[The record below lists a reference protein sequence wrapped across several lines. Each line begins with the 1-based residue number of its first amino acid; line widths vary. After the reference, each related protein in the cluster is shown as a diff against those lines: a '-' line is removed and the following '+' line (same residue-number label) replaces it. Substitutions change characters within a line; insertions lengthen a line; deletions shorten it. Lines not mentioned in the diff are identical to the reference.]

1 MTGNGLN
8 QMQVVLNLTVP
19 TLEAGLVQ
27 WMVVSCIS
35 SLGREKQVKT
45 SVPSPNFSVL
55 RVNNSLKQ
63 GLRSRTMNPL
73 SIGGIGAQQGSGEA
87 EGVDTEAANSLPA
100 AANHGHP
107 LPCDQQVVSPSRT
120 FIGAGVPQ
128 TEVFSQGEIQRL
140 KHFTRQG

>member
-1 MTGNGLN
+1 
-8 QMQVVLNLTVP
+8 
-19 TLEAGLVQ
+19 
-27 WMVVSCIS
+27 MVVSCIS

-73 SIGGIGAQQGSGEA
+73 SIGDFGAQQGSGEA

-107 LPCDQQVVSPSRT
+107 LPCEQQVVSPSRAV
-120 FIGAGVPQ
+120 IGAGVPQ
-128 TEVFSQGEIQRL
+128 TEVFS
-140 KHFTRQG
+140 